1 MALHVGDAAPDF
13 SLPPA
18 PGPDLVTLSSYRGE
32 KNVVVLFFPLA
43 FSSVC
48 TDEMCAVAE
57 DYGRWKELD
66 AEVIGVSADSPFVTA
81 RFARETGADFPIV
94 SDFNKDAMSAFD
106 VMYEEYF
113 GLRGVAKRSAFVV
126 DREGVIRYAWVGE
139 DSELPDFDA
148 IRSVVEKL
156 RA

>member
-1 MALHVGDAAPDF
+1 MTLRVGDQAPDF

-48 TDEMCAVAE
+48 TDEMCQAAE
-57 DYGRWKELD
+57 KYERWQELD
-66 AEVIGVSADSPFVTA
+66 AEVIGVSADSPFVA
-81 RFARETGADFPIV
+81 QKFAQETKAGFPIV
-94 SDFNKDAMSAFD
+94 SDFNKEAMTAFD
-106 VMYEEYF
+106 VMYEDYF

-126 DREGVIRYAWVGE
+126 DREGVIRYASVGE
-139 DSELPDFDA
+139 DSDLPDFDA
-148 IRSVVEKL
+148 IREVLEGL
-156 RA
+156 GD